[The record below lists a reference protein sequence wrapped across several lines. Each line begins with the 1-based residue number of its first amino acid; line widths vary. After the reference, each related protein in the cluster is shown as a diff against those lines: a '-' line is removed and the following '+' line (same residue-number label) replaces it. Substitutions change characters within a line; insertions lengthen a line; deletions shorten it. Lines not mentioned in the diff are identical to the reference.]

1 MRDTKQTFR
10 RIAWVGPE
18 PWIASSAGSGQ
29 AALDPERPIVLYTN
43 HHSFHDGYILW
54 QLVGHA
60 LGRPLLLWMNEW
72 HRIPIFG
79 SLGTLPF
86 PTDDAR
92 QRLATIRETARRL
105 ADQPEHVFIYFP
117 EGELRAP
124 DTGLGDFD
132 TGAFAR
138 LARLFPDDTQWW
150 PVGSRV
156 TWWGE
161 DRPTV
166 LLNGG
171 TPHDAPDGRERER
184 LQALLTELQAVPPGT
199 GRTLLD
205 GAASA
210 HERWDLRVLAP
221 LFRRWT

>member
-1 MRDTKQTFR
+1 MQRTFR
-10 RIAWVGPE
+10 RMVWVGPA
-18 PWIASSAGSGQ
+18 PWETG
-29 AALDPERPIVLYTN
+29 ALDPARPVVLYTN

-54 QLVGHA
+54 QLVGRT
-60 LGRPLLLWMNEW
+60 LGRPLLIWMSEW
-72 HRIPIFG
+72 EQIPIFG

-86 PTDDAR
+86 PPDDPR

-105 ADQPEHVFIYFP
+105 TQAPSHVFVYFP
-117 EGELRAP
+117 EAELRAP

-132 TGAFAR
+132 AGAFAR
-138 LARLFPDDTQWW
+138 LARVFPADTQWW
-150 PVGSRV
+150 PVGVRV

-166 LLNGG
+166 LFNGDP
-171 TPHDAPDGRERER
+171 PHAAPDGRERER
-184 LQALLTELQAVPPGT
+184 LQTLLTELRAVTPDT
-199 GRTLLD
+199 GRTLFD

-210 HERWDLRVLAP
+210 HERWNLSALAP